1 MNETTH
7 ARNLLVRPAVY
18 RICVDDRLDPRWAA
32 RFGGMIIAIREEP
45 GQPTMTEI
53 TGPLPAQAALLDVLN
68 QLYMHLVPLLSV
80 ECLSR

>member
-1 MNETTH
+1 
-7 ARNLLVRPAVY
+7 
-18 RICVDDRLDPRWAA
+18 
-32 RFGGMIIAIREEP
+32 MIIAIREEP